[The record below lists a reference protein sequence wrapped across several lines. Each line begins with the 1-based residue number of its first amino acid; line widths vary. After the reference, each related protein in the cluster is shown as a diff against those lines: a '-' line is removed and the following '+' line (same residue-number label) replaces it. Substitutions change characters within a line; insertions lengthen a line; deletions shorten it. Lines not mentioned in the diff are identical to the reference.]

1 MSPNA
6 AASSPQSLA
15 EVIESELRDRGSSVR
30 ATKERAYL
38 KSNLLHY
45 GVGVP
50 GTRAVVRT
58 ALRGAELD
66 HDGIIALVEA
76 LWNSTGAPDNA
87 SCAGKLGGAGRAGEL
102 TNTSRVAEL
111 DGVARAGDLDGAGR
125 GTPIYECRSAAT
137 MVLIQKQDRL
147 GAGDSDL
154 FERLL
159 RQARTWA
166 LVDPLAGDA
175 VGPLSEYDAEFD
187 PVLERWAS
195 DEDFWIRRSA
205 LLAHLRPLRESR
217 GDFDRFSRYA
227 DAMLEEKEFFIRKAI
242 GWVLRD
248 TARTRPDMVFDWML
262 PRAHRASGVT
272 MREAVKHLSP
282 EQRDALLAVSVRG
295 TRRTRAGSG

>member
-1 MSPNA
+1 MIVIMSPNA

-76 LWNSTGAPDNA
+76 LWNSTGALADV
-87 SCAGKLGGAGRAGEL
+87 G
-102 TNTSRVAEL
+102 
-111 DGVARAGDLDGAGR
+111 RAGDLDGAGR